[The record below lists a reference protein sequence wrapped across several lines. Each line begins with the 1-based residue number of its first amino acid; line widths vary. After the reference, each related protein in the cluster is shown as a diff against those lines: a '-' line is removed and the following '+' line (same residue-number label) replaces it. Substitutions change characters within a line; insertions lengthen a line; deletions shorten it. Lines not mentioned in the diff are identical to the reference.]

1 MIKIIIIN
9 SLYDVTKEVLGATYM
24 KALTVGVL
32 KAWIR
37 LFLIDEN
44 NDRESRKNV
53 YKRDI
58 TIVCS

>member
-1 MIKIIIIN
+1 
-9 SLYDVTKEVLGATYM
+9 M

-44 NDRESRKNV
+44 NDRGSRNNV